1 MLAQNKLSTYGMKPV
16 IWSYK
21 DSYLHWF
28 VHCHFSNSFSRNACL
43 PSYARNVFR
52 ATLWCKYHGKF
63 KGSARWIKE
72 SWKLEKFHIGE
83 KRVTKNIFRKTLE
96 LSQKKY
102 YMVYQQN
109 YFSKSFV
116 YIDSNYKGMFTFQG
130 GLSHVRYVFW
140 LII

>member
-1 MLAQNKLSTYGMKPV
+1 MLAQNKLSTCGMKPV

-21 DSYLHWF
+21 DSRLHWF
-28 VHCHFSNSFSRNACL
+28 AHCHFSNSFSRNACL

-52 ATLWCKYHGKF
+52 ATLWYKYHGKF

-83 KRVTKNIFRKTLE
+83 KRVTKNIFRKPLE

-102 YMVYQQN
+102 YMVYQKTIFPSHLFISTATIKVCSLFKVGYHTYAT
-109 YFSKSFV
+109 YF
-116 YIDSNYKGMFTFQG
+116 D
-130 GLSHVRYVFW
+130 
-140 LII
+140 